1 MEVKKWN
8 EYSESEK
15 QTLLNHLFTYYGKL
29 IFNLEELEM
38 FSYLT
43 SKIPDTLF
51 KIFVSSYLVGEN
63 GQTIILEVL
72 RNEKEKQIAALKKK
86 IDNYNAEELK
96 EYENEFLAEIVKTY
110 NTPEAPIPLSEEEIK
125 RQLTKMFGI

>member
-1 MEVKKWN
+1 MEVKNWS
-8 EYSESEK
+8 EYSKSEK

-63 GQTIILEVL
+63 GQTI
-72 RNEKEKQIAALKKK
+72 AALKKK

-110 NTPEAPIPLSEEEIK
+110 NTPEAPIPLSDEEIK

>member
-1 MEVKKWN
+1 MEIKNWS

-72 RNEKEKQIAALKKK
+72 RNEKEKQIAA
-86 IDNYNAEELK
+86 
-96 EYENEFLAEIVKTY
+96 
-110 NTPEAPIPLSEEEIK
+110 
-125 RQLTKMFGI
+125 

>member
-1 MEVKKWN
+1 M
-8 EYSESEK
+8 
-15 QTLLNHLFTYYGKL
+15 
-29 IFNLEELEM
+29 
-38 FSYLT
+38 
-43 SKIPDTLF
+43 F

-110 NTPEAPIPLSEEEIK
+110 NTPEAPIPLSDEEIK
-125 RQLTKMFGI
+125 RQLAKMFGIWTKHFFILPFSIYHELQQKYEYCY